1 MISATT
7 LKNEIKQLIETC
19 SPPGLVLAV
28 YLFGSALRSEFK
40 DRSDIDLSFLV
51 DENRYREDPF
61 EATAPVHMIAGKIGV
76 IFDRETDVVILNSAS
91 LEIAHEI
98 IATGLIL
105 FEKETDL
112 RLEYEI
118 KIKGM
123 YFDFQPFLAE
133 LRARKIAKL
142 RSVEA
147 SG

>member
-7 LKNEIKQLIETC
+7 LKNKIKQLIETC
-19 SPPGLVLAV
+19 SPPGLVLAG

-40 DRSDIDLSFLV
+40 DRSDIDLAFLV

-61 EATAPVHMIAGKIGV
+61 EATAPVHMIAGKIGL

-91 LEIAHEI
+91 LEIANEI

-123 YFDFQPFLAE
+123 YFDFQPFLEE